1 METESLVETLEAAG
15 LSPYQA
21 TAYVALLDLGTASA
35 TDVAEASGVP
45 APRIYDVLRSLE
57 ELEYIE
63 TYEEGSLRAR
73 AHSPSGVL
81 DDLRGRASRLEAA
94 AEEVEDRWEQPELEA
109 GGASIVTRFRTVIE
123 RAETFIE
130 EATHQIL
137 LSTTTANLQRLAP
150 ALRAATERGVSVRVS
165 VHTEN
170 GESVPAPDLFDD
182 ICREARHRPLP
193 APFVALADRRQ
204 ASFAHHP
211 DSYDQYGVLVNDRT
225 HTYVFYWYFLTCL
238 WEPWET
244 VYDAA
249 GDGLPIEYLDVRHL
263 VRDLRELDW
272 ERDPVRLRVEGH
284 DTATGEECTVEGTV
298 VDVRVPFASDAS
310 TGFEL
315 AGQVTVDLDVD
326 GEHVSVGGWGAIVE
340 DVEGTRLTVVDAPGL
355 E

>member
-21 TAYVALLDLGTASA
+21 EAYVTLLELGTASA

-57 ELEYIE
+57 EREYIE
-63 TYEEGSLRAR
+63 TYEQGSLRAR
-73 AHSPSGVL
+73 AHSPTTVL
-81 DDLRGRASRLEAA
+81 DDLRERADRLEQA
-94 AEEVEDRWEQPELEA
+94 AEEVEHRWEQPELDA
-109 GGASIVTRFRTVIE
+109 GDASIVTRFRTVVE
-123 RAETFIE
+123 RAESFI
-130 EATHQIL
+130 ADASHQIL
-137 LSTTTANLQRLAP
+137 LSTTATNLRRLAP
-150 ALRAATERGVSVRVS
+150 ALREASGRGVSVRVS
-165 VHTEN
+165 VHTAD
-170 GESVPAPDLFDD
+170 GEAPPSPELFDGV
-182 ICREARHRPLP
+182 CLEARHRPLP

-211 DSYDQYGVLVNDRT
+211 DSYDRYGVLVNDRA

-249 GDGLPIEYLDVRHL
+249 DEGMPTEYLDVRHL
-263 VRDLRELDW
+263 VRDLRRMDW
-272 ERDPVRLRVEGH
+272 SETPVRIRAEGYETRSG
-284 DTATGEECTVEGTV
+284 DETTIEGTV
-298 VDVRVPFASDAS
+298 VDVRVPFANGAQM
-310 TGFEL
+310 GFDL

-340 DVEGTRLTVVDAPGL
+340 DVEGTRLTLVDGPPP
-355 E
+355 

>member
-21 TAYVALLDLGTASA
+21 AAYVALLDLGTASA
-35 TDVAEASGVP
+35 TDVADASGVP

-57 ELEYIE
+57 ELAYIE

-81 DDLRGRASRLEAA
+81 EDLRGRATRLEAA

-123 RAETFIE
+123 RAESFIE
-130 EATHQIL
+130 DATHQIL
-137 LSTTTANLQRLAP
+137 LSTTTRNLRRLAP
-150 ALRAATERGVSVRVS
+150 ALREATDRGVSVRVS
-165 VHTEN
+165 VHTAD
-170 GESVPAPDLFDD
+170 GEDRPDPELFDGL
-182 ICREARHRPLP
+182 CLEARHRPLP

-211 DSYDQYGVLVNDRT
+211 DSYDRYGVLVNDRT

-238 WEPWET
+238 WEPWEV

-249 GDGLPIEYLDVRHL
+249 GDGLPREYLDVRHL
-263 VRDLRELDW
+263 VRDLRAVDW
-272 ERDPVRLRVEGH
+272 ASDPVRVRVEGH
-284 DTATGEECTVEGTV
+284 DTGTGEERTVEGTV

-315 AGQVTVDLDVD
+315 AGQVTLDLDVG

-340 DVEGTRLTVVDAPGL
+340 DIEGTRLTVTEAPRL
-355 E
+355 L

>member
-1 METESLVETLEAAG
+1 MDTESLVETLEAAG
-15 LSPYQA
+15 LSPYQSA
-21 TAYVALLDLGTASA
+21 AYVALLDLGTASA
-35 TDVAEASGVP
+35 TDVADASGVP
-45 APRIYDVLRSLE
+45 APRIYDVLRTLE

-73 AHSPSGVL
+73 AHSPSIVL
-81 DDLRGRASRLEAA
+81 DDLRGRANRLEAA

-123 RAETFIE
+123 RAESFIE

-137 LSTTTANLQRLAP
+137 LSTTTANLGRLAP

-165 VHTEN
+165 VHTGD
-170 GESVPAPDLFDD
+170 GEAVPDPEQFEGL
-182 ICREARHRPLP
+182 CLEARHRPLP

-211 DSYDQYGVLVNDRT
+211 DSYDRYGVLVNDRT

-249 GDGLPIEYLDVRHL
+249 GEGLPREYLDVRHL
-263 VRDLRELDW
+263 VRYLRRVDW
-272 ERDPVRLRVEGH
+272 EHEPVRIRVDGH
-284 DTATGEECTVEGTV
+284 DTVTGDPCTVEGTV
-298 VDVRVPFASDAS
+298 VDVRVPFADEANS
-310 TGFEL
+310 GFEL
-315 AGQVTVDLDVD
+315 AGQVTVDVDVEGD
-326 GEHVSVGGWGAIVE
+326 RVSVGGWGAIVE
-340 DVEGTRLTVVDAPGL
+340 DVEGTRLTLLDGPTA
-355 E
+355 

>member
-21 TAYVALLDLGTASA
+21 DAYVALLELGTASA
-35 TDVAEASGVP
+35 TDVADASGVP
-45 APRIYDVLRSLE
+45 APRIYDVLRTLE
-57 ELEYIE
+57 EREYIE
-63 TYEEGSLRAR
+63 TYEAGSLQAR
-73 AHSPSGVL
+73 AHSPSVVL
-81 DDLRGRASRLEAA
+81 EDLRDRAARLEAA
-94 AEEVEDRWEQPELEA
+94 AEEVEQRWEQPELEA

-130 EATHQIL
+130 DASHQIL
-137 LSTTTANLQRLAP
+137 LSTTTANLRRLAP
-150 ALRAATERGVSVRVS
+150 ALRAATDRGVSVRVS
-165 VHTEN
+165 VHTDDPD
-170 GESVPAPDLFDD
+170 GRPDPALFED
-182 ICREARHRPLP
+182 ICVEARHRPLA

-211 DSYDQYGVLVNDRT
+211 DSYDRYGVLVNDRT
-225 HTYVFYWYFLTCL
+225 HTYVFYWYFLTTL

-249 GDGLPIEYLDVRHL
+249 GEGLPIEYLDVRHL
-263 VRDLRELDW
+263 VRDLREVGW
-272 ERDPVRLRVEGH
+272 EHAPVRLRVEGY
-284 DTATGEECTVEGTV
+284 DTETGEESTVEGTV
-298 VDVRVPFASDAS
+298 VDVRVPFASTSS

-326 GEHVSVGGWGAIVE
+326 GEHISVGGWGAIVE
-340 DVEGTRLTVVDAPGL
+340 DIEGTRLTVVDAPPL